1 MGRFLLL
8 LLFTLSFV
16 SLRLCLSV
24 DVLSFSTNLKD
35 SETLVSSPS
44 AFRFGFF
51 SPVNSTGR
59 YAGIW
64 FSNIPVQKQAVV
76 WVANKDSPINDSSG
90 VILISKDGNLVVM
103 DGRGHVHWS
112 TNLSRPAGSPN
123 TTSARLLSTGNLV
136 LQDNGDKKLWES
148 FSHPQNAFLPTMT
161 ISTDARTGK
170 RLMLRSW
177 KSLSDPSPGRYSAG
191 VIPLPFPELALWKDG
206 HMLWRSGPWNGQ
218 NFLGLP
224 ERDSRVDLYGF
235 KLANDN
241 RGSVSM
247 SFGYNQ
253 SMYHFLLDTEGHAME
268 KYWSEANQEWSM
280 GLMFPINCDIYAKCG
295 QFTSCQSGLNPPCK
309 CIRGFEPRS
318 YEEWSRGNWT
328 QGCVRK
334 TLLQCQRWRGNNNGS
349 REGDDGFLRLK
360 KMKVPN
366 NPQRSEVNEQDCPGS
381 CLRNCSCTAYF
392 YDTGLGC
399 LLWTENLMDMQEFLG
414 SGVTLHVR
422 LAGSSTETS
431 SNRSLVIV
439 ITIVGCAFLVVVIV
453 LLALRKVA
461 KRRGQKK
468 NRNARLLFERMEA
481 LNSNESGA
489 IAANQNK
496 LKELPL
502 FEYQVLA
509 AATENFAVTN
519 KLGEGGF
526 GSVYK
531 GKLREGQEIAVKR
544 LSQTSG
550 QGLEEFVN
558 EVVVISKLQHRNLV
572 RLLGFC
578 IEGEERMLVYEFMP
592 GNSLDACLSDP
603 VKQRLLDWKTRFNII
618 DGICRGLMYL
628 HRDSRLRIIHRDLKG
643 SNILLDENLNPKISD
658 FGLARIFRGN
668 EDEASTLRV
677 VGTYGY
683 MAPEYALGG
692 LFSEKSDVFS
702 LGVIL
707 LEIVSRRRN
716 SSFNNDEQNLSL
728 SAYAWKLWN
737 DGEATTL
744 VDTLILDECFENQIR
759 RCVHIGLLCVQD
771 HANDR
776 PTVSTVIWMLST
788 ENSNLPEPKQPA
800 FIARRVSPDAES
812 PWQSEQRASINN
824 VSITEIT
831 GR

>member
-1 MGRFLLL
+1 MGRFRL

-16 SLRLCLSV
+16 SLRFC
-24 DVLSFSTNLKD
+24 
-35 SETLVSSPS
+35 LVSSPS
-44 AFRFGFF
+44 TFRFGFF
-51 SPVNSTGR
+51 SPVNSKGR
-59 YAGIW
+59 YAG
-64 FSNIPVQKQAVV
+64 
-76 WVANKDSPINDSSG
+76 
-90 VILISKDGNLVVM
+90 
-103 DGRGHVHWS
+103 
-112 TNLSRPAGSPN
+112 
-123 TTSARLLSTGNLV
+123 
-136 LQDNGDKKLWES
+136 
-148 FSHPQNAFLPTMT
+148 NAFLPTMT

-170 RLMLRSW
+170 RLILRSW
-177 KSLSDPSPGRYSAG
+177 KSLSDPSTGRYTAG

-206 HMLWRSGPWNGQ
+206 
-218 NFLGLP
+218 F
-224 ERDSRVDLYGF
+224 
-235 KLANDN
+235 
-241 RGSVSM
+241 VSM
-247 SFGYNQ
+247 FFGYNQ

-268 KYWSEANQEWSM
+268 KYWSKVNQEWSS

-295 QFTSCQSGLNPPCK
+295 QFSSCKSGLDPPCK
-309 CIRGFEPRS
+309 CIKGFEPRS

-334 TLLQCQRWRGNNNGS
+334 TPLQCHSNGS
-349 REGDDGFLRLK
+349 REGDGFLRLK
-360 KMKVPN
+360 KMKVPK

-399 LLWTENLMDMQEFLG
+399 LLWSGDLVDMQEFLT
-414 SGVTLHVR
+414 SGVTLHIR
-422 LAGSSTETS
+422 LAGSELKTS

-439 ITIVGCAFLVVVIV
+439 ITMVGCAFLVTVIV

-461 KRRGQKK
+461 KRREK

-489 IAANQNK
+489 IAVNQNK

-502 FEYQVLA
+502 FEYEVLA

-526 GSVYK
+526 GSVYNVSFQVQ

-603 VKQRLLDWKTRFNII
+603 VEQRLLDWKTRFNII

-707 LEIVSRRRN
+707 LEIVSGRRN
-716 SSFNNDEQNLSL
+716 SSFNNDDQNLNL

-744 VDTLILDECFENQIR
+744 VDPVILEECFENQIR

-776 PTVSTVIWMLST
+776 PSVSTVIWMLST

-812 PWQSEQRASINN
+812 PWESEQRASINN
-824 VSITEIT
+824 VSITEII

>member
-1 MGRFLLL
+1 
-8 LLFTLSFV
+8 
-16 SLRLCLSV
+16 
-24 DVLSFSTNLKD
+24 
-35 SETLVSSPS
+35 
-44 AFRFGFF
+44 
-51 SPVNSTGR
+51 
-59 YAGIW
+59 
-64 FSNIPVQKQAVV
+64 
-76 WVANKDSPINDSSG
+76 
-90 VILISKDGNLVVM
+90 
-103 DGRGHVHWS
+103 
-112 TNLSRPAGSPN
+112 
-123 TTSARLLSTGNLV
+123 
-136 LQDNGDKKLWES
+136 
-148 FSHPQNAFLPTMT
+148 
-161 ISTDARTGK
+161 
-170 RLMLRSW
+170 
-177 KSLSDPSPGRYSAG
+177 
-191 VIPLPFPELALWKDG
+191 
-206 HMLWRSGPWNGQ
+206 
-218 NFLGLP
+218 
-224 ERDSRVDLYGF
+224 
-235 KLANDN
+235 
-241 RGSVSM
+241 
-247 SFGYNQ
+247 
-253 SMYHFLLDTEGHAME
+253 
-268 KYWSEANQEWSM
+268 
-280 GLMFPINCDIYAKCG
+280 
-295 QFTSCQSGLNPPCK
+295 
-309 CIRGFEPRS
+309 
-318 YEEWSRGNWT
+318 
-328 QGCVRK
+328 
-334 TLLQCQRWRGNNNGS
+334 
-349 REGDDGFLRLK
+349 
-360 KMKVPN
+360 MKVPK

-381 CLRNCSCTAYF
+381 CLRNCYCTAYF

-399 LLWTENLMDMQEFLG
+399 LLWSGDLIDMQEFLT
-414 SGVTLHVR
+414 SGVTLHIR
-422 LAGSSTETS
+422 LAGSELKTS

-439 ITIVGCAFLVVVIV
+439 MTMVGCAFLVTVIV

-461 KRRGQKK
+461 KRREK

-489 IAANQNK
+489 IAVNQNK

-603 VKQRLLDWKTRFNII
+603 VEQRLLDWKTRFNII

-707 LEIVSRRRN
+707 LEIVSGRRN
-716 SSFNNDEQNLSL
+716 SSFNNDDQNLNL

-744 VDTLILDECFENQIR
+744 VDPTERFNGDLDAKYRE
-759 RCVHIGLLCVQD
+759 LK
-771 HANDR
+771 
-776 PTVSTVIWMLST
+776 PS
-788 ENSNLPEPKQPA
+788 
-800 FIARRVSPDAES
+800 
-812 PWQSEQRASINN
+812 RAKAAS
-824 VSITEIT
+824 VYS
-831 GR
+831 

>member
-1 MGRFLLL
+1 MGRFLLIV
-8 LLFTLSFV
+8 TLSFF
-16 SLRLCLSV
+16 SLSLCLAG
-24 DVLSFSTNLKD
+24 DVVSFSSELKD
-35 SETLVSSPS
+35 PKTLVSNRST
-44 AFRFGFF
+44 FRFGFF

-64 FSNIPVQKQAVV
+64 FNKISAPASVV
-76 WVANKDSPINDSSG
+76 WVANRDSPINDSSG
-90 VILISKDGNLVVM
+90 VIVIAKDGNLVIK

-112 TNLSRPAGSPN
+112 TNVSQPVAAN
-123 TTSARLLSTGNLV
+123 TTYARLLNTGNLV
-136 LQDNGDKKLWES
+136 LQGISNSGDKILWES
-148 FSHPQNAFLPTMT
+148 FEHPQNAFMPTM
-161 ISTDARTGK
+161 ILSTDARTGRSLK
-170 RLMLRSW
+170 LRSW
-177 KSLSDPSPGRYSAG
+177 NNRSDPSPGRYSAG
-191 VIPLPFPELALWKDG
+191 MISLPFPELAIWKDDL
-206 HMLWRSGPWNGQ
+206 MVWRSGPWNGQ
-218 NFLGLP
+218 YFIGLP
-224 ERDSRVDLYGF
+224 ELDFGVSLYEF
-235 KLANDN
+235 TLANDN

-247 SFGYNQ
+247 SYTNYD
-253 SMYHFLLDTEGHAME
+253 SLYHFFLDSDGYAVE
-268 KYWSEANQEWSM
+268 KYWSEVKQEWRT
-280 GLMFPINCDIYAKCG
+280 GILFPSNCDIYGKCG
-295 QFTSCQSGLNPPCK
+295 QFASCQSRLDPPCK

-318 YEEWSRGNWT
+318 YAEWNRGNWT

-334 TLLQCQRWRGNNNGS
+334 RPLQCERRDNNGS
-349 REGDDGFLRLK
+349 REGDGFLRLK

-366 NPQRSEVNEQDCPGS
+366 NPQRYEVSEQECPGS
-381 CLRNCSCTAYF
+381 CLKNCSCTAYF
-392 YDTGLGC
+392 YGQGMGC
-399 LLWTENLMDMQEFLG
+399 LLWSGNLIDMQEYVG
-414 SGVTLHVR
+414 SGVPLYIR
-422 LAGSSTETS
+422 LAGSELKS
-431 SNRSLVIV
+431 SSSRSLVIA
-439 ITIVGCAFLVVVIV
+439 ITLVGFTYFVAVIV
-453 LLALRKVA
+453 LLALRKLA
-461 KRRGQKK
+461 KHREK
-468 NRNARLLFERMEA
+468 NRNTRVLFERMEA
-481 LNSNESGA
+481 LNNNESGA
-489 IAANQNK
+489 IRVNQNK

-502 FEYQVLA
+502 FEYQMLA
-509 AATENFAVTN
+509 AATENFAITN

-544 LSQTSG
+544 LSRTSG

-592 GNSLDACLSDP
+592 GNSLDAYLFDP
-603 VKQRLLDWKTRFNII
+603 VKQRFLDWKTRFNII

-628 HRDSRLRIIHRDLKG
+628 HRDSRLRIIHRDLKA

-707 LEIVSRRRN
+707 LEIVSGRRN
-716 SSFNNDEQNLSL
+716 SSFYNDEQNLNL

-737 DGEATTL
+737 DGEIIAL
-744 VDTLILDECFENQIR
+744 VDPVNLDECFANEIR

-776 PTVSTVIWMLST
+776 PSVSTVIWMLNS

-800 FIARRVSPDAES
+800 FIARRGSPDAES
-812 PWQSEQRASINN
+812 QSDQRASINN
-824 VSITEIT
+824 ASFTEIT